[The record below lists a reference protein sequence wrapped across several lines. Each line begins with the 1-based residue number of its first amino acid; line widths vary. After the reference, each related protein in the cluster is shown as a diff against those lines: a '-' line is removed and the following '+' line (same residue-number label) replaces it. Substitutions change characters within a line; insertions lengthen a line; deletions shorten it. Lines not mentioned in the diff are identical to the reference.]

1 MWESLAEAW
10 IVIQKYR
17 EMIVNV
23 VERQQEVKTKIK
35 GTIELHKEVWI
46 ISETPDPNFDEKN
59 HWGGLK
65 EDWISNVVGR
75 SIAFWVLATNRVL

>member
-1 MWESLAEAW
+1 MAEAW
-10 IVIQKYR
+10 IVTQKYR

-46 ISETPDPNFDEKN
+46 ISETPIRTLTRKITGED
-59 HWGGLK
+59 LK
-65 EDWISNVVGR
+65 KTG
-75 SIAFWVLATNRVL
+75 FPT